1 MTSYFTRSQQ
11 QILYSTPNYNTRLQ
25 SRIRD
30 VISNE
35 FSQDIEHIHGAHD
48 IRIDFD
54 EASKAC
60 NANKKRVGQSY
71 EYVCGTVTSSGRHCQ
86 RKPLNNTTTCKSH
99 T

>member
-11 QILYSTPNYNTRLQ
+11 QLLDSTPNYNTRLQ

-35 FSQDIEHIHGAHD
+35 FSEDIQHMHGAYD

-54 EASKAC
+54 EASKVW
-60 NANKKRVGQSY
+60 NVNKKRVGQNY
-71 EYVCGTVTSSGRHCQ
+71 EYICGKNTRSGGKCQ
-86 RKPLNNTTTCKSH
+86 RKPQKDCPYCKIHS
-99 T
+99 